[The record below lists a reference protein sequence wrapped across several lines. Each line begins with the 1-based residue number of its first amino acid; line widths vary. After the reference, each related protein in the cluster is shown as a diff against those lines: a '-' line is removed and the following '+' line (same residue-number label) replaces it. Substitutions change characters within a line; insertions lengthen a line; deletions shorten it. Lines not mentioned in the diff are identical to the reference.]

1 MSEVTDGETDRESV
15 SFAGADG
22 ARIDAW
28 LFRPD
33 PDVATGT
40 TIVMAHG
47 IGGIKSAGL
56 TPFAK
61 RFAAAGHTCLV
72 FDYRHFGASGG
83 APRER
88 LSIRA
93 ERDDYR
99 RALDFAR
106 QLPETTR
113 TMVWAARS
121 PDCTLPGMPST
132 AGQIAMGSWRGPSRS
147 VLWSTA
153 HTRRC
158 RGPSGCRR
166 D

>member
-1 MSEVTDGETDRESV
+1 VSEATQGDTDRESV
-15 SFAGADG
+15 SFSGADG

-61 RFAAAGHTCLV
+61 RFVAAGHTCVV
-72 FDYRHFGASGG
+72 FDYRNFGASAGS
-83 APRER
+83 PREL

-99 RALDFAR
+99 RALNFAR
-106 QLPETTR
+106 QLTETSR
-113 TMVWAARS
+113 TVVWGCSFAGLHA
-121 PDCTLPGMPST
+121 TWHALWST
-132 AGQIAMGSWRGPSRS
+132 GLVRCCRNPSRS
-147 VLWSTA
+147 
-153 HTRRC
+153 RR
-158 RGPSGCRR
+158 G
-166 D
+166 